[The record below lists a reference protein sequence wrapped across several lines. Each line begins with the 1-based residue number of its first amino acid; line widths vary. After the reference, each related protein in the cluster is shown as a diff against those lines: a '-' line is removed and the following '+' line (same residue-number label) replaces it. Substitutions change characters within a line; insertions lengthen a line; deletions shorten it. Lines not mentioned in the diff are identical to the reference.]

1 MFFRQKRLLKRV
13 SVGNLAFKAEVARDA
28 STPVAV
34 LNVLAMEES
43 ADVRKEVAANAG
55 TPMETLYGLSHDED
69 KSVRQSALARL
80 LELSTVKDASC
91 AVWEQTT
98 SPQLVAAIA
107 EDLNCSDLSDLCGTR
122 VRYEITAEA
131 PTPRRE
137 VLAELAR
144 AGRTRLRQEV
154 AGSKF
159 APPSSLTLLASDS
172 YDGVRIAVAGNP
184 STPPNTL
191 AALLSDPNEEV
202 SEHAL
207 YNGNLPARALVAAA
221 EDQRPAVRKQLAT
234 VAATTAETLSQ
245 LAKDESPEVR
255 RAVASNINA
264 GDQTLI
270 DLSSD
275 PDEEVRL
282 NVALDAKTG
291 ERFFDT
297 RKARDLPVEA
307 LLKLAGDASPTVRQA
322 VADHRCLPL
331 DGFIALAKDPDN
343 NTRRRVESRILRHGD
358 SWADEKNEDESD
370 FYVEVLTSLSVCS
383 DIRIRKA
390 VAQHPLLPIP
400 LLAELLDDELVFGQ
414 ESGIGDLPVLSVVR
428 NRPWYTDDDWR
439 ALTRVSNPK
448 ARATLA
454 YLSTTPKDVLT
465 LLASDDDEEVRK
477 QLLHNKEL
485 PANVVRTLV
494 EDPSPSVAD
503 MAASFLAKNAPRFR
517 AEIGAFLDAN
527 NPKVRA
533 TLAREETADVKWLE
547 SLALDPSADVRVA
560 VAGNSNTPPSV
571 FASLALDSNLEV
583 VQAVVKAIRDGVAS
597 PAAIEAVLPSTH
609 TEIRLAVAAKSGL
622 SSETL
627 RCLVQ
632 DPVESVRVAAA
643 ANGRTIVSAFLAVIA
658 SDDLNEKY
666 GIGQTSVAAL
676 CALAEDETIG
686 VDSLHS
692 LAQSPFAEVRRS
704 VVKNPAVSK
713 ATLANLTRDA
723 SPQVREA
730 VAGHC
735 DTPLE
740 GLMALANDASAEVR
754 AAVAKNPRTS
764 SEALALLDQDPDEG
778 VALAVAV
785 HPNTPAGSLDAL
797 VEVHDQPKINEGNS
811 LALTMLFQGKLDRLS
826 WRHELLGHLTRSDN
840 SWHQGVRQAVA
851 SNLRVSPETLIT
863 LSQQPDTV
871 AFVAGNPSTPAPVLS
886 QLIRHEDSLVREAAA
901 SNTSLPEAQ
910 LSALALDQQEA
921 VRRCVASNPHTG
933 VQTLEILANDFSS
946 KVNGAARSALSARS
960 RLAEGGADDQQRPT
974 DKVQPH

>member
-1 MFFRQKRLLKRV
+1 MSFRKKRLLKRV
-13 SVGNLAFKAEVARDA
+13 SVGDLAFKAEVARDE
-28 STPVAV
+28 STPAAV
-34 LNVLAMEES
+34 LDVLAMEES

-55 TPMETLYGLSHDED
+55 TRMDTLYGLSHDED

-80 LELSTVKDASC
+80 LELSKVNDASR
-91 AVWEQTT
+91 AAWMPTT

-107 EDLNCSDLSDLCGTR
+107 EDLNWSDLSDLCGTR
-122 VRYEITAEA
+122 SYLTTAED
-131 PTPRRE
+131 PTPRSE

-144 AGRTRLRQEV
+144 AGSTPLRQKV
-154 AGSKF
+154 AGSEF
-159 APPSSLTLLASDS
+159 APPSSLTLLASDKD
-172 YDGVRIAVAGNP
+172 DGVRIAVAGNP
-184 STPPNTL
+184 STPPDTL
-191 AALLSDPNEEV
+191 AALLSDANEEV
-202 SEHAL
+202 SKHVL

-221 EDQRPAVRKQLAT
+221 EDQRPAVRIRLAS

-255 RAVASNINA
+255 RAVASNLNA

-270 DLSSD
+270 DLASD
-275 PDEEVRL
+275 PDEEARL

-291 ERFFDT
+291 KRWFDT
-297 RKARDLPVEA
+297 REARDLPVEA
-307 LLKLAGDASPTVRQA
+307 LLKLSDDESPRVRQA

-331 DGFIALAKDPDN
+331 DGFIALANDPDC
-343 NTRRRVESRILRHGD
+343 NTRRRVETRILGHGY

-370 FYVEVLTSLSVCS
+370 FFVEVLTSLSVCS
-383 DIRIRKA
+383 DIGIRKA
-390 VAQHPLLPIP
+390 VALHPLLPIP
-400 LLAELLDDELVFGQ
+400 LLAQLLDDELVFGQ
-414 ESGIGDLPVLSVVR
+414 ESGMRDLTFSVLR
-428 NRPWYTDDDWR
+428 DRPWYTDEDWR
-439 ALTRVSNPK
+439 ALARVSNPA
-448 ARATLA
+448 ARRTLA
-454 YLSTTPKDVLT
+454 YLSTTPKDVVT
-465 LLASDDDEEVRK
+465 LLASDEDEEVRE
-477 QLLHNKEL
+477 QLLHNKAL
-485 PANVVRTLV
+485 PANVVRKLV
-494 EDPSPSVAD
+494 EDPSPSIAD

-517 AEIGAFLDAN
+517 TELGGFLGAN
-527 NPKVRA
+527 NPQVRA

-547 SLALDPSADVRVA
+547 SLALDPSADVRAA
-560 VAGNSNTPPSV
+560 VAENSNTPPSA
-571 FASLALDSNLEV
+571 FASLALDPDLEV
-583 VQAVVKAIRDGVAS
+583 VQAVVKAIKAGVAS
-597 PAAIEAVLPSTH
+597 PVAIEAVLPSPH
-609 TEIRLAVAAKSGL
+609 TEIRLAVATKTGL

-627 RCLVQ
+627 RRLVQ

-643 ANGRTIVSAFLAVIA
+643 ANGRTFVSAFLAVIA
-658 SDDLNEKY
+658 SDDLTEKY

-686 VDSLHS
+686 ADSLHS

-713 ATLANLTRDA
+713 ATLANLTRDG

-730 VAGHC
+730 VAGHY

-764 SEALALLDQDPDEG
+764 SEALASLDRDPDEG

-785 HPNTPAGSLDAL
+785 HPNTPASSLDAL
-797 VEVHDQPKINEGNS
+797 VEVHDQPKVNEGNPH
-811 LALTMLFQGKLDRLS
+811 ALTMLLQGKLDRLP

-840 SWHQGVRQAVA
+840 TWHQGVRQAVA
-851 SNLRVSPETLIT
+851 SNSRVSPGTLIT

-886 QLIRHEDSLVREAAA
+886 QLIRHKDSLVREAAA
-901 SNTSLPEAQ
+901 SNTSLSEAQ

-946 KVNGAARSALSARS
+946 KVNGAARLALSARKS
-960 RLAEGGADDQQRPT
+960 PPEGGRRLTTSDSLTQSY
-974 DKVQPH
+974 